1 MPHHRKY
8 VIKYSSAL
16 CAMLVLVVMGVRA
29 LAAAPSASD
38 QTKLADSM
46 DKKIGAVRENG
57 AKARPTAK
65 TTVFT
70 QDEVNA
76 YFAERRVPKMPEGVR
91 SVRFV
96 LSADSVLAKARIDF
110 DDITR
115 SRRTSNPLMYLFS
128 GVHNVEV
135 IAKTGNAGPGMVHA
149 AVESV
154 TIDGVSVPRMALQFF
169 IDRFVNP
176 KYPQV
181 DLDQDYKLP
190 AKMDSVVIGAGKGT
204 VTQK

>member
-1 MPHHRKY
+1 MPHHKKY
-8 VIKYSSAL
+8 AIKYSFALCVALVLAVLGVSAL
-16 CAMLVLVVMGVRA
+16 ATT
-29 LAAAPSASD
+29 PSPAD
-38 QTKLADSM
+38 QKKLADSM
-46 DKKIGAVRENG
+46 DKKIAAVRENG
-57 AKARPTAK
+57 AKERPSAK

-70 QDEVNA
+70 QEEVNA

-91 SVRFV
+91 SVTFA
-96 LSADSVLAKARIDF
+96 LSPDSVLAKARIDF

-135 IAKTGNAGPGMVHA
+135 VAKTGNAGPGAVHV

-169 IDRFVNP
+169 VDRFVNP

-190 AKMDSVVIGAGKGT
+190 AKMDAVVIGQGKGT

>member
-1 MPHHRKY
+1 
-8 VIKYSSAL
+8 
-16 CAMLVLVVMGVRA
+16 MLVLVVMGVRA